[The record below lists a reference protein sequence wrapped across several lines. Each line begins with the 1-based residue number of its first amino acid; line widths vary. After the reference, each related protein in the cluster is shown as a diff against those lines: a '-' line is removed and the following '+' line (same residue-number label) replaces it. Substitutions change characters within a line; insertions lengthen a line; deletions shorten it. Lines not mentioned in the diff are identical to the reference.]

1 MGDQQNLIY
10 LLVVCPQLNA
20 ISRGTT
26 TEFGRRFNA
35 YICHWESSEK
45 KVNVTM
51 KWDKREDK
59 VLLGKRQ
66 FARSLGN
73 VFVLIRQTDGS
84 ETAIQ
89 LPNPGSDLPPKDVL
103 QFIKGHMTNDSIIAA
118 IKLPRGA

>member
-1 MGDQQNLIY
+1 
-10 LLVVCPQLNA
+10 
-20 ISRGTT
+20 
-26 TEFGRRFNA
+26 
-35 YICHWESSEK
+35 
-45 KVNVTM
+45 M

-89 LPNPGSDLPPKDVL
+89 LPNPSSDLPPKDVL
-103 QFIKGHMTNDSIIAA
+103 QLIKGHMTNDSIIAA